1 MISHIPESLARAVL
15 CKIGHNRLLS
25 FLGQN
30 LTEKESITET
40 WGMLHGNVGVAIL
53 SSQCLSFMTAKRASY
68 SIVLEPAI
76 PSHET
81 SCKHLQ
87 TMVTQSNK
95 RSRNIS
101 KPHNLRPLHTHAPT
115 CPYSKCP
122 RTLHRKAHAH
132 CTHSRVHACTY
143 TSTQGAPLAKFCQ
156 IGTNPSAKHPQ
167 LQLPGPGNP
176 ELEDSL

>member
-101 KPHNLRPLHTHAPT
+101 KPSTNASNHTTSDPYTPMPPHAHTQNAHARCTEKRMHIAHTHA
-115 CPYSKCP
+115 CMHA
-122 RTLHRKAHAH
+122 RTQAHRGLH
-132 CTHSRVHACTY
+132 
-143 TSTQGAPLAKFCQ
+143 
-156 IGTNPSAKHPQ
+156 
-167 LQLPGPGNP
+167 
-176 ELEDSL
+176 

>member
-1 MISHIPESLARAVL
+1 
-15 CKIGHNRLLS
+15 
-25 FLGQN
+25 
-30 LTEKESITET
+30 
-40 WGMLHGNVGVAIL
+40 MLHGNVGVAIL

-101 KPHNLRPLHTHAPT
+101 KPSTDASSHTTSDPYTPMPPHAHTQNAHARCTEKRMHIAHTHA
-115 CPYSKCP
+115 CM
-122 RTLHRKAHAH
+122 HD
-132 CTHSRVHACTY
+132 HACTY

-156 IGTNPSAKHPQ
+156 IGTNPLAKYPQ

-176 ELEDSL
+176 ELEDSR